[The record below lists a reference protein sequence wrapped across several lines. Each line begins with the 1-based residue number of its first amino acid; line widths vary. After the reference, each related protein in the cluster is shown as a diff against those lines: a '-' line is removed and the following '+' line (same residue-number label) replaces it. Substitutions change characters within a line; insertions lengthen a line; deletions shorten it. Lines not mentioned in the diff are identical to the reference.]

1 MSNKFLNK
9 QRRFF
14 IENIAKFCDKCG
26 TEYHVNDVQIIQE
39 QKSSAIIHFSCQ
51 NCKSSNIANIVSP
64 IGFSSRIPMNSD
76 LSVNEFRDFI
86 SKETISLD
94 DILEVYMHFEKN
106 RGSIKL

>member
-39 QKSSAIIHFSCQ
+39 QKLSAIIHFSCK
-51 NCKSSNIANIVSP
+51 NCKSSNIANLVSP
-64 IGFSSRIPMNSD
+64 LGFSTRIPMNTD
-76 LSVNEFRDFI
+76 LLVHEFSSFI
-86 SKETISLD
+86 SKETISVD
-94 DILEVYMHFEKN
+94 DILEVHIHFEKN
-106 RGSIKL
+106 KGCIKL